1 VNGKGDLCPVRIPGK
16 TPRSRAP
23 APPSQHIR
31 AEFPDLPLQDE
42 DRHRL
47 PPTPERVGARYSSPC
62 CPAGVAMSLL
72 GTPLLRRRAAIRCRH
87 PPRKSHSKSQ
97 RRPTS
102 GDTSRRRASV
112 CAVQVSGEPC
122 QATPGDARE
131 VTGGQ
136 GVAGSNP
143 AVPTQ
148 VRRLIRSPGSAFCG
162 SGDQDQG
169 LRSLLTRLDR
179 WSSDRVRLQERAE
192 EARRQEPK
200 PSSPCAQ

>member
-1 VNGKGDLCPVRIPGK
+1 M
-16 TPRSRAP
+16 TY
-23 APPSQHIR
+23 
-31 AEFPDLPLQDE
+31 
-42 DRHRL
+42 
-47 PPTPERVGARYSSPC
+47 TPERRIARTVNMYVRALTAVPIVLIC
-62 CPAGVAMSLL
+62 A
-72 GTPLLRRRAAIRCRH
+72 RRRPYHHALVGDQNGGSARVIHSLCCSVGGR
-87 PPRKSHSKSQ
+87 PASPRKSHSKSQ
-97 RRPTS
+97 REAVS
-102 GDTSRRRASV
+102 GDKGRHSATVGAG
-112 CAVQVSGEPC
+112 QVLSEPSP
-122 QATPGDARE
+122 ATPGDARE